1 MKGLPLNRIHLVCAA
16 SLALASFVGAATGA
30 FAQEVH
36 KCTQGGHVTYQA
48 TPCPGDDKVLPIHAG
63 PDAEDVEAARQ
74 RAASQKSRARDAGAA
89 AAGSSPPAA
98 ASAPGAAS
106 APRRGSSYPADS
118 RA

>member
-1 MKGLPLNRIHLVCAA
+1 MKGHLLNRTPPVRVT
-16 SLALASFVGAATGA
+16 SLALAALVVAAPGA

-48 TPCPGDDKVLPIHAG
+48 TPCPGEDKVLAIPAG
-63 PDAEDVEAARQ
+63 PDAADVEAARQ
-74 RAASQKSRARDAGAA
+74 RAAAQKARTVPPAA
-89 AAGSSPPAA
+89 ATGPAAA

>member
-1 MKGLPLNRIHLVCAA
+1 MKGHLLNRIHPACPA
-16 SLALASFVGAATGA
+16 SLALAVSVGAAPGA

-63 PDAEDVEAARQ
+63 PDAGDVEAARQ
-74 RAASQKSRARDAGAA
+74 RAAAQKTRARDAGAPA
-89 AAGSSPPAA
+89 AAPGSSAA